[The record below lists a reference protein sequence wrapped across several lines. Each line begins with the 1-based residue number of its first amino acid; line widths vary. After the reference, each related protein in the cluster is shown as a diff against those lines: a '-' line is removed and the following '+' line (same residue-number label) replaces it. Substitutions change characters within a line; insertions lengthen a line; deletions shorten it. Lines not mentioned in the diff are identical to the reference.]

1 MSIEGLEIPLI
12 GAAVVSSLA
21 LAERGARGVAQF
33 LADQRGRKAAEIA
46 RIAHE
51 RGHNFRRAEADRVLK
66 VWQVIHGIPVE
77 GNGLKDVT

>member
-33 LADQRGRKAAEIA
+33 FADQRERKALEVASVAHA
-46 RIAHE
+46 R
-51 RGHNFRRAEADRVLK
+51 GQDFRRAEADRRLK

-77 GNGLKDVT
+77 GNGLKDVA